1 MIRHKSL
8 SVEPVGKGQNIT
20 EKKWL
25 MEGAEQHEKG
35 MIKNPV
41 RVGLENN
48 KNGSLYG

>member
-8 SVEPVGKGQNIT
+8 SVEPVGKGQNYIVK
-20 EKKWL
+20 EWL
-25 MEGAEQHEKG
+25 MEGAEHEKG